1 MLFKS
6 SRRFLAWRTETL
18 SSDRGRDDYV
28 AIAVFCLD
36 SDRILGCFRRR
47 SRVDRQVVRE
57 SANGEFIAD
66 HYPPGAY
73 KRGEQGKV
81 AFRLTIEPDGSLGTC
96 DVTESSGFA
105 ALDKET
111 CEVLLRYARLKTVR
125 SSDGR
130 AIRATQTGFIVWRLP
145 AGVKVAVASAKTMPK
160 PDKIIC
166 RRSPSTGSLIQRTKQ
181 CMTASQWAE
190 TNRINRDQIDRLQ
203 GRGHFEDEN
212 PQ

>member
-1 MLFKS
+1 MVPLL
-6 SRRFLAWRTETL
+6 FLASIPTL
-18 SSDRGRDDYV
+18 LISNAANASDV
-28 AIAVFCLD
+28 EA
-36 SDRILGCFRRR
+36 S
-47 SRVDRQVVRE
+47 VVRE
-57 SANGEFIAD
+57 SANGEFISR
-66 HYPPGAY
+66 HYPPGGY

-111 CEVLLRYARLKTVR
+111 CEVMLRYARLKPVR
-125 SSDGR
+125 SADGR
-130 AIRATQTGFIVWRLP
+130 AIRAVQSGFIVWKLP
-145 AGVKVAVASAKTMPK
+145 PGATNVASATARTMPK

-166 RRSPSTGSLIQRTKQ
+166 RRSPTTGSLIQRTKQ

-190 TNRINRDQIDRLQ
+190 ANRINRDEIDRLQ
-203 GRGHFEDEN
+203 GRGHFEDEI